1 MNERIHFVCPNCDA
15 THDRGCVDGVS
26 IFRCLKCGYQ
36 GHGFD
41 TDLENDAAVFA
52 EHQQA
57 NATNRAL
64 GIPEVPLGDDPLNH
78 GC

>member
-1 MNERIHFVCPNCDA
+1 MSICFICPSCDA
-15 THDRGCVDGVS
+15 THDRGFIDGVC

-36 GHGFD
+36 GHGFSAD
-41 TDLENDAAVFA
+41 PEIDAEVFE

-57 NATNRAL
+57 NAINRSL
-64 GIPEVPLGDDPLNH
+64 GLSEVPLGDDPLGH